1 MSATQHKLLI
11 ANRGEIVIRIA
22 KAAKELG
29 IPSVSIY
36 SEDDATSLH
45 LQQTDFA
52 IAIEGRGPRAY
63 LDIDAIIAVA
73 KKEDCTMIHPGY
85 GFLSESDAFA
95 AMCAEEGIIFVGPKP
110 EILDLFGNKIEA
122 RRLAENWGVPTIE
135 GTLDTTT
142 LEEAIAFF
150 ESLGEGAA
158 MMIKAVAGGGGRGMR
173 LVTKVEDISSS
184 FQRCQS
190 EAERAFGNG
199 DVYVEKYIPKA
210 RHVEVQIL
218 GDGENISH
226 LGERDCSIQR
236 RNQKIIEIAPCPGI
250 VPELREKLVN
260 AAMLLAKAVNYNSVG
275 TVEFLVEGRE
285 ELTADTPF
293 YFIEANPRL
302 QVEHTITEEVMG
314 IDLLLFQLQEA
325 MGISLETMGLLEH
338 EVPEPEGYAMQL
350 RINTEVMDSE
360 GRLQPKSGI
369 ISRYDFPMGEGIR
382 VDGYGYEGYQTNP
395 NFDSLLA
402 KLICHSP
409 YDHFGSVVEKA
420 IEVLQDT
427 NIEGVETNISLLKK
441 VLKHPRFQAMDLSTR
456 FVDTHILGKHPN
468 IIIKATESEAPT
480 DEAVLSFDSFP
491 DLQSNET
498 QTEKTTPAIVE
509 LYKEEKETE
518 EPEEVEET
526 KPTPV
531 ASNSFDNFP
540 PLNAADFGESANDK
554 TALESGLTVA
564 PIFDQPQAAPEQP
577 AAPTKKKVAANK
589 ETLTIH
595 TPMPGSVLSILI
607 KKGDSIR
614 KGQELVVIEAMKM
627 ESVINATHSGVVE
640 ALAIQEG
647 DILSENQP
655 ILTLRPTAKAAQ
667 EEVVVDAIDPD
678 YIRPDLEAV
687 HQRKSFLYDEQRP
700 EAVAKRRKRGQ
711 YTARENIAAL
721 CDEGTFSE
729 YGGMAIAAQTTRRS
743 MEDLIQNTPAD
754 GLINGTGLVNGTLF
768 GPDKAKCMIMAYDAT
783 VLAGT
788 QGTANHMKMDRML
801 HLAEKWNLPIILF
814 AEGGGGRPGDVDVQT
829 VAGLQIL
836 TFTMFGRLSGKV
848 PLISI
853 VSRYCFAGNAA
864 LAGCSDV
871 IIATENVSIGM
882 GGPAMIEGGGLGTYH
897 PKEVGPA
904 DVQTVNGVIDIL
916 VKDEMEAVAA
926 TKKYLSY
933 FQGKVEK
940 WECKDQ
946 RSLRHLIP
954 ENRKRTYDIRTVIE
968 HLADTDSVL
977 ELRAKY
983 GIGIITAF
991 IRIEGHPIGL
1001 IANNPNHLGGAI
1013 DAEAAIKTNDFL
1025 KLCNNYQIPILSL
1038 CDTPGIMVGPEHE
1051 KEGTVRHAS
1060 RMFIAGAQ
1068 LKVPL
1073 MAIILRKGYGLGAMA
1088 MVGGSFHVPLFTV
1101 GWPTS
1106 EFGAMGLEGAVHLGY
1121 KKELEAIE
1129 DPDERNALFEKM
1141 VAELYERGKGIS
1153 MATSLEIDD
1162 VIDPMETRTWILNG
1176 LKSTAVG

>member
-1 MSATQHKLLI
+1 MSNSVQHKLLI

-29 IPSVSIY
+29 IPTVSIY
-36 SEDDATSLH
+36 SEDDASSLH
-45 LQQTDFA
+45 IQQTDEA
-52 IAIEGRGPRAY
+52 VALEGKGAKAY
-63 LDIDAIIAVA
+63 LDIDKVIAIA
-73 KKEDCTMIHPGY
+73 KEEGCTMIHPGY
-85 GFLSESDAFA
+85 GFLSENDAFA
-95 AMCAEEGIIFVGPKP
+95 ASCAEEEIIFVGPRP
-110 EILDLFGNKIEA
+110 EVLDLFGNKIEA
-122 RRLAENWGVPTIE
+122 RRLAENWGIPTIE

-142 LEEAIAFF
+142 VEEATAFF
-150 ESLGEGAA
+150 ETLNAGEA
-158 MMIKAVAGGGGRGMR
+158 MMIKAVSGGGGRGMR
-173 LVTKVEDISSS
+173 LVTKAEEIATS

-199 DVYVEKYIPKA
+199 DLYVEKYIPKA
-210 RHVEVQIL
+210 RHIEVQIV
-218 GDGENISH
+218 GDGENVSH

-250 VPELREKLVN
+250 TQGLRDKLTN
-260 AAMLLAKAVNYNSVG
+260 AAMLLAKAVKYNSVG
-275 TVEFLVEGRE
+275 TVEFLVEGKE
-285 ELTADTPF
+285 ELTEDTPF

-338 EVPEPEGYAMQL
+338 DIPESDGYAIQL
-350 RINTEVMDSE
+350 RINTEALDAE
-360 GRLQPKSGI
+360 GRLQPKSGL

-382 VDGYGYEGYQTNP
+382 VDGYGYKGYQTNP

-402 KLICHSP
+402 KLIVHSP
-409 YDHFGSVVEKA
+409 YDHFGSVVERA

-427 NIEGVETNISLLKK
+427 QIEGVETNISLLKK
-441 VLKHPRFQAMDLSTR
+441 VLTHPRFQAMDLSTR

-468 IIIKATESEAPT
+468 IVIKANEPVETINKAS
-480 DEAVLSFDSFP
+480 SFDDFP
-491 DLQSNET
+491 SLSANET
-498 QTEKTTPAIVE
+498 QTEKTTPAIIQIQQEEEEITPEEEV
-509 LYKEEKETE
+509 KEEVSVVQKDT
-518 EPEEVEET
+518 
-526 KPTPV
+526 
-531 ASNSFDNFP
+531 SFDDFP
-540 PLNAADFGESANDK
+540 PMDPGDFGEPAIGKQAAEVGFTS
-554 TALESGLTVA
+554 S
-564 PIFDQPQAAPEQP
+564 PIFDQPQAAPVQP
-577 AAPTKKKVAANK
+577 PKPSKKKKTPAK
-589 ETLTIH
+589 EWLPIM
-595 TPMPGSVLSILI
+595 TPMPGSVLSILVE
-607 KKGDSIR
+607 KGDTIR
-614 KGQELVVIEAMKM
+614 KGQEVVVVEAMKM
-627 ESVINATHSGVVE
+627 ESVIKASQSGIVKE
-640 ALAIQEG
+640 ISIQEG
-647 DILSENQP
+647 DILIENQP
-655 ILTLRPTAKAAQ
+655 ILFIKPTKAGQA
-667 EEVVVDAIDPD
+667 EEEESATIDPD

-687 HQRKSFLYDEQRP
+687 INRKSFLYDESRP
-700 EAVAKRRKRGQ
+700 AAVAKRRKRDQ

-743 MEDLIQNTPAD
+743 MEDLIKNTPAD

-768 GPDKAKCMIMAYDAT
+768 GPEKAKCMIMAYDAT

-829 VAGLQIL
+829 VAGLQVM
-836 TFTMFGRLSGKV
+836 TFAMFGRLSGKV
-848 PLISI
+848 PLVSI

-871 IIATENVSIGM
+871 IIATENVSLGM

-904 DVQTVNGVIDIL
+904 VVQTVNGVIDIL
-916 VKDEMEAVAA
+916 VKDELEAVEMA
-926 TKKYLSY
+926 KKYLSY

-940 WECKDQ
+940 WDCKDQ
-946 RSLRHLIP
+946 RLLRHLIP
-954 ENRKRTYDIRTVIE
+954 ENRKRTYEVRRVIE
-968 HLADTDSVL
+968 HLADVDSVL
-977 ELRAKY
+977 ELRASY
-983 GIGIITAF
+983 GIGIITSF
-991 IRIEGHPIGL
+991 IRIEGHPFGL

-1013 DAEAAIKTNDFL
+1013 DAEAAIKTKDFL
-1025 KLCNNYQIPILSL
+1025 TLCNNYQIPILSL
-1038 CDTPGIMVGPEHE
+1038 CDTPGIMVGPEAE
-1051 KEGTVRHAS
+1051 KEGTVKHAS
-1060 RMFIAGAQ
+1060 RLFIAGAQ
-1068 LKVPL
+1068 LEVPL
-1073 MAIILRKGYGLGAMA
+1073 MAIVLRKGYGLGAMA
-1088 MVGGSFHVPLFTV
+1088 MVGGSFHVPLFTI

-1121 KKELEAIE
+1121 KKELEAID
-1129 DPDERNALFEKM
+1129 DPEERNALFEKM

>member
-1 MSATQHKLLI
+1 MSNSVQHKLLI

-29 IPSVSIY
+29 MPTVSIY
-36 SEDDATSLH
+36 SEDDANSLH
-45 LQQTDFA
+45 IQQTDFA
-52 IAIEGRGPRAY
+52 IALEGRGPKAY
-63 LDIDAIIAVA
+63 LDIDAIIAIA
-73 KKEDCTMIHPGY
+73 KEESCTMIHPGY

-95 AMCAEEGIIFVGPKP
+95 AMCAEEDIVFVGPRP
-110 EILDLFGNKIEA
+110 EVLDLFGNKIEA
-122 RRLAENWGVPTIE
+122 RRLAENWGIPTIE
-135 GTLDTTT
+135 GTLDTTS
-142 LEEAIAFF
+142 LEEAISFF
-150 ESLGEGAA
+150 ESLGEGPA

-173 LVTKVEDISSS
+173 LVTNVEDIPSA

-199 DVYVEKYIPKA
+199 DVYVERYIPKA
-210 RHVEVQIL
+210 RHIEIQIL
-218 GDGENISH
+218 GDGENVSH

-250 VPELREKLVN
+250 VPELREKLIN

-275 TVEFLVEGRE
+275 TVEFLVEGKE
-285 ELTADTPF
+285 ELTADTSF

-314 IDLLLFQLQEA
+314 IDLLLFQLQQA

-338 EVPEPEGYAMQL
+338 DIPEPDGYAIQV
-350 RINTEVMDSE
+350 RINTEVLDSE
-360 GRLQPKSGI
+360 GRLQPKSGL

-382 VDGYGYEGYQTNP
+382 VDGYGYKGYQTNP

-409 YDHFGSVVEKA
+409 YDHFGSVIEKA

-427 NIEGVETNISLLKK
+427 RIEGVETNIPLLKK
-441 VLKHPRFQAMDLSTR
+441 ILTHPRFQAMDLSTR

-468 IIIKATESEAPT
+468 IIIKAMETEEVSE
-480 DEAVLSFDSFP
+480 EAVLSFDAFP
-491 DLQSNET
+491 TLQANET
-498 QTEKTTPAIVE
+498 QTEETTPAIVE
-509 LYKEEKETE
+509 IFKEEQEEEIETAA
-518 EPEEVEET
+518 ET
-526 KPTPV
+526 PAPV
-531 ASNSFDNFP
+531 TSNSFDNFP
-540 PLNAADFGESANDK
+540 PLDAADFGEPANEK
-554 TALESGLTVA
+554 SEFESGFTVA

-577 AAPTKKKVAANK
+577 TAPKKKKGTARK
-589 ETLTIH
+589 DLLTIY

-607 KKGDSIR
+607 KKGDKIR

-627 ESVINATHSGVVE
+627 ESVIHATHSGVVE
-640 ALAIQEG
+640 KLAIQEG
-647 DILSENQP
+647 DILSEQQP
-655 ILTLRPTAKAAQ
+655 ILMLRPAAI
-667 EEVVVDAIDPD
+667 EVEKEVVADAIDPD

-687 HQRKSFLYDEQRP
+687 NKRKSFLYDENRP

-711 YTARENIAAL
+711 STARENIASL
-721 CDEGTFSE
+721 CDEGTFLE

-743 MEDLIQNTPAD
+743 MEDLIKNTPAD
-754 GLINGTGLVNGTLF
+754 GLVNGTGLVNGSLF
-768 GPDKAKCMIMAYDAT
+768 GPDKAKCMVMAYDAT

-788 QGTANHMKMDRML
+788 QGTANHQKMDRML
-801 HLAEKWNLPIILF
+801 HLAEQWNLPVILF
-814 AEGGGGRPGDVDVQT
+814 AEGGGGRPGDVDIQT
-829 VAGLQIL
+829 VAGLHIM
-836 TFTMFGRLSGKV
+836 TFTLFGRLSGKV
-848 PLISI
+848 PLVSI

-871 IIATENVSIGM
+871 IIATENVSLGM

-904 DVQTVNGVIDIL
+904 EVQTENGVIDIV
-916 VKDEMEAVAA
+916 VKDEIEAVEIA
-926 TKKYLSY
+926 KKYVSY
-933 FQGKVEK
+933 FQGKLEQ
-940 WECKDQ
+940 WDCKDQ
-946 RSLRHLIP
+946 KELRHLIP
-954 ENRKRTYDIRTVIE
+954 ENRKRTYDIRTVID
-968 HLADTDSVL
+968 HLSDTDSVL
-977 ELRAKY
+977 ELRSKY

-991 IRIEGHPIGL
+991 VRIEGHPFGI

-1013 DAEAAIKTNDFL
+1013 DAEAAKKVNDFL
-1025 KLCNNYQIPILSL
+1025 KLCNNYKIPILSL
-1038 CDTPGIMVGPEHE
+1038 CDTPGIMVGPEAE

-1060 RMFIAGAQ
+1060 RLFVAGAQ
-1068 LKVPL
+1068 LEVPL

-1088 MVGGSFHVPLFTV
+1088 MVGGSFHVPLFTI

-1121 KKELEAIE
+1121 KKELEAIK
-1129 DPDERNALFEKM
+1129 DEQERKALFDKM

-1162 VIDPMETRTWILNG
+1162 VIDPMETRKWIING
-1176 LKSTAVG
+1176 LKNTPNF